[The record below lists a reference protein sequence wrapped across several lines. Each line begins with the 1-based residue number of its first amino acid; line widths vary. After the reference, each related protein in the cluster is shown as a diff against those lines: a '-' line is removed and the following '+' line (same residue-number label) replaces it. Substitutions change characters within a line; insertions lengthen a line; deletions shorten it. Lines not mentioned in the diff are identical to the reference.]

1 MWDGIGDF
9 LAMGGHAPYVWGSFG
24 MVAAVL
30 LAEWLLVRR
39 RRRRLQATLQRQ
51 SRRATAAQSQGE

>member
-9 LAMGGHAPYVWGSFG
+9 LTMGGHAAYVWGSFG

-30 LAEWLLVRR
+30 LIEWLLVGR
-39 RRRRLQATLQRQ
+39 RRRRLQAMLQRQ
-51 SRRATAAQSQGE
+51 SQRSTAAQSQGD

>member
-24 MVAAVL
+24 MVAAIIL
-30 LAEWLLVRR
+30 CEWLLLRR
-39 RRRRLQATLQRQ
+39 RRQRTHARL
-51 SRRATAAQSQGE
+51 SRRARTSNTSS

>member
-1 MWDGIGDF
+1 MGDF

-30 LAEWLLVRR
+30 LVEWLLVSRR
-39 RRRRLQATLQRQ
+39 RRHLQTMLQRQ
-51 SRRATAAQSQGE
+51 SRRTTAAQSQGE

>member
-1 MWDGIGDF
+1 MWDGVGDF

-30 LAEWLLVRR
+30 LIEWLWVVHRR
-39 RRRRLQATLQRQ
+39 RRTRAWIDRRGRRSVAQRQ
-51 SRRATAAQSQGE
+51 GE

>member
-1 MWDGIGDF
+1 MWDSVGDF

-30 LAEWLLVRR
+30 LVEWLLVRSR
-39 RRRRLQATLQRQ
+39 RRRVQIVLQRQ
-51 SRRATAAQSQGE
+51 SRRSTANGSEGE